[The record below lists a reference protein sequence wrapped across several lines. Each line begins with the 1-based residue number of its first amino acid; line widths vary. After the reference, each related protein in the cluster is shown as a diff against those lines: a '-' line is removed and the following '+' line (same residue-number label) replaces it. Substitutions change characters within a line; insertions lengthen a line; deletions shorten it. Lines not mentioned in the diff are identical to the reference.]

1 MIHSI
6 ELIDFLAH
14 HDTKLE
20 FSNDATVF
28 VGQNGAGKSSIID
41 AITFSLFGAHTRVLG
56 AKRSNKSLIR
66 RGANKALVKIEFS
79 ANDKNFK
86 AIRQIDAKGKLDAQF
101 LEKKGDEYFPIAEGE
116 RTQFGESMSTEVEK
130 VLGMSYEKMK
140 IASIVQQG
148 ELNAII
154 KAKPKEFKEL
164 LNTII
169 GIDRLDIAVE
179 SMKEVLKKFR
189 KDTQTKHGFDD
200 TQIELLENRLNE
212 FENEISV
219 SRPKIGK
226 LEGEKKK
233 TELLITEIEQ
243 QIEKDSAKEA
253 RLKEIENLKE
263 DLISY
268 AKDAINRMRNQL
280 QKEVDGEERK
290 VNECAGCFSIVNN
303 KEKIEKQISDYS
315 IELRTISKDL
325 DESEK
330 KKIRFEEQSEF
341 ANRLELRDG
350 KCPVCDSKV
359 DHLNPLFQKKHVNEE
374 IKALNEK
381 ITILEKKQSELENSM
396 EEATYRLKEAEN
408 ANIKLKAHN
417 ISSETELE
425 HIAETIKEKI
435 KEIKEIPITINSGQ
449 LLKASSI
456 DTHAKMKYEKILQ
469 IEKTTS
475 GFNQNEF
482 LEKKRKLADNRVRL
496 REIDQDYGAITNR
509 IENAEQQIEKNKVSL
524 NELYKVRKYIT
535 KLEDIQKN
543 VFSIDGSVAKSL
555 RSWALEV
562 ISEKASGYLEKL
574 NTKIQRISLS
584 QKTRD
589 VNITCY
595 ARSTMLELESLSG
608 GEQVSIAL
616 SLRLGMAHL
625 LGSSNLNFMILD
637 EPTTHLDSERRKA
650 LVGVLSQLA
659 SIRGKEA
666 AMQFIIISHDAE
678 IFEDSSVENIYKFES
693 AINGTI
699 VKPL

>member
-14 HDTKLE
+14 HDTKLD

-56 AKRSNKSLIR
+56 SKRSNKSLIR

-79 ANDKNFK
+79 ANGKNFK
-86 AIRQIDAKGKLDAQF
+86 AIRQIDAKGTLTAQF
-101 LEKKGDEYFPIAEGE
+101 LEKNGDEYLPIAEGE
-116 RTQFGESMSTEVEK
+116 RTQFGESMTKEVEK

-169 GIDRLDIAVE
+169 GIDRLDVAVE
-179 SMKEVLKKFR
+179 SMKEVLKEFR
-189 KDTQTKHGFDD
+189 KDIQTKHGFDD
-200 TQIELLENRLNE
+200 TQIELLENRMNE
-212 FENEISV
+212 FQNEITG
-219 SRPKIGK
+219 SRPMMKK
-226 LEGEKKK
+226 LEEEKKVRE
-233 TELLITEIEQ
+233 TNIEKIQ
-243 QIEKDSAKEA
+243 QEVEKDSV
-253 RLKEIENLKE
+253 KEIQLRELEDQKE
-263 DLISY
+263 ELVSY
-268 AKDAINRMRNQL
+268 AKDAIKKIQR
-280 QKEVDGEERK
+280 EVMEEERK
-290 VNECAGCFSIVNN
+290 VNECKGCFSIVSKRGEIESRLFKLEEELQIIT
-303 KEKIEKQISDYS
+303 KELVEF
-315 IELRTISKDL
+315 
-325 DESEK
+325 EK
-330 KKIRFEEQSEF
+330 KKIRFEEQGEF
-341 ANRLELRDG
+341 ANRLELKDG

-359 DHLNPLFQKKHVNEE
+359 DHLNPLFQKEHLEEE
-374 IKALNEK
+374 IKTLNQKISQTKEK
-381 ITILEKKQSELENSM
+381 QVELENSI
-396 EEATYRLKEAEN
+396 EKINDELRDAEN
-408 ANIKLKAHN
+408 ADIKLKTHN
-417 ISSETELE
+417 ISTETELE
-425 HIAETIKEKI
+425 KIAATIKEKI
-435 KEIKEIPITINSGQ
+435 KKIKHIPITINSGQ
-449 LLKASSI
+449 LLEASSI
-456 DTHAKMKYEKILQ
+456 DAHAKMKYEKILQ

-475 GFNQNEF
+475 GFNQEEF
-482 LEKKRKLADNRVRL
+482 SEKKKNLIYNRDRL
-496 REIDQDYGAITNR
+496 RQIDQEFGATTNR
-509 IENAEQQIEKNKVSL
+509 IENAEKQIEKNKVSL

-543 VFSIDGSVAKSL
+543 VYSIDGPVAKSL
-555 RSWALEV
+555 RSWALEI
-562 ISEKASGYLEKL
+562 ISEKASEYLEKL

-637 EPTTHLDSERRKA
+637 EPTTHLDSERRKS

-666 AMQFIIISHDAE
+666 SMQFIIISHDAE
-678 IFEDSSVENIYKFES
+678 IFEDSSVENIYNFES
-693 AINGTI
+693 GINGTL
-699 VKPL
+699 VNPL